1 MQYLKTRVIKTD
13 SPEVQKILSGLNA
26 YSDLLLLSG
35 QIGNDTALEV
45 NYLTPKG
52 DVVKIGELP
61 EEILV
66 QIEDLYSDDV
76 WIDIVDFGVHKRND
90 GTYRLWVGLELKEES
105 KKGELNLPL
114 IIGVGALTG
123 LLTLLVVAVK
133 VILHRKKSR

>member
-1 MQYLKTRVIKTD
+1 MQYLKTKVIKTD
-13 SPEVQKILSGLNA
+13 SSEVQKILSGLNA

-35 QIGNDTALEV
+35 QIGSNTALEV

-76 WIDIVDFGVHKRND
+76 WIDIADFGVHKRND